1 MSSFWNKRRKIY
13 GGLILL
19 SAIIVFFV
27 WWTFNSEKM
36 SRQLSLDWNAV
47 TNFRKW
53 LDISGGTRLT
63 YRISYDTYEQTY
75 SGNTAELNSI
85 KKTVENII
93 LKNIDGRISQLWV
106 SDYKSFTQQLDNE
119 TQIVVEIWWVADLDQ
134 AKELIGKT
142 VELEFKLPNESEWSD
157 SEKADR
163 LALAQNLYKDL
174 SSNTDKFEA
183 IANNRQSEN
192 VYYTKHD
199 KVTLS
204 ELPTIYQNNPGVL
217 DETPDWGIS
226 TFMDWEYY
234 SYQYADWS
242 GNIQSIDMN
251 GFTFFHMISKE
262 QWARDEIDFNDIL
275 EVAKSLWANYEED
288 ILDKEWTS
296 VNSGSYIIEW
306 DVLKYNN
313 GEAYPDEEAYDV
325 RILAMIPTTP
335 VSAESE
341 DGETESI
348 ESESDDDFASKVE
361 SAKNTLLAD
370 NDAEIPE
377 ASPMYDGVLSVN
389 DLKSSITSFDVN
401 NTDEVQVYEI
411 DWISYLIVLKD
422 KKSDSDKWYNISI
435 INGVNEEDFNKALE
449 SQMFYT
455 LEEVF
460 VQDKLAWK
468 NAQSDDGKILN
479 GANFKYAAVSTS
491 QLWEPVV
498 LINFDD
504 TGKAVFCSITE
515 KNIWKEMAIF
525 IWWQLIT
532 SPVIQAKICDGTAQ
546 IDGNFT
552 AESAKELTNQ
562 LNDWALPAPLILMQ
576 EEKVSP
582 TLWENALNWALLA
595 MAIWFIAIW
604 LYMTWI
610 YGWRKWLVS
619 LLSLTIY
626 TMVLFAIVKI
636 IDYALSLS
644 GIAAIIL
651 SIWMAVDANVL
662 IFERM
667 REEKENKKSD
677 EEAINVAY
685 DRSRNAIRDGQ
696 ISTWM
701 IGLLLMLMWINMFKW
716 FGTMLVVWVLL
727 TLLINAPVIKELL
740 HIFYRKK

>member
-1 MSSFWNKRRKIY
+1 MTNNQKI
-13 GGLILL
+13 
-19 SAIIVFFV
+19 
-27 WWTFNSEKM
+27 K
-36 SRQLSLDWNAV
+36 
-47 TNFRKW
+47 
-53 LDISGGTRLT
+53 
-63 YRISYDTYEQTY
+63 
-75 SGNTAELNSI
+75 
-85 KKTVENII
+85 
-93 LKNIDGRISQLWV
+93 
-106 SDYKSFTQQLDNE
+106 
-119 TQIVVEIWWVADLDQ
+119 
-134 AKELIGKT
+134 
-142 VELEFKLPNESEWSD
+142 
-157 SEKADR
+157 
-163 LALAQNLYKDL
+163 
-174 SSNTDKFEA
+174 A
-183 IANNRQSEN
+183 IANRLGIKIGSFQGSCEAG
-192 VYYTKHD
+192 YYTAYSG
-199 KVTLS
+199 VILS
-204 ELPTIYQNNPGVL
+204 ELPTIYQDNPGIL
-217 DETPDWGIS
+217 DETPEWSVS
-226 TFMDWEYY
+226 TLMDWNYY
-234 SYQYADWS
+234 NYQYSDWS
-242 GNIQSIDMN
+242 GNIQNIDMN
-251 GFTFFHMISKE
+251 GYTFFHMISKE
-262 QWARDEIDFNDIL
+262 KRSRDEVNFDSVL
-275 EVAKSLWANYEED
+275 EVAKSIWATHEKDVFE
-288 ILDKEWTS
+288 KEGAS
-296 VNSGSYIIEW
+296 VESGSYVIEW
-306 DVLKYNN
+306 DVLKFNR
-313 GEAYPDEEAYDV
+313 GEIYPDEEAYEV
-325 RILAMIPTTP
+325 RILAMIPS
-335 VSAESE
+335 VSVNAEGE
-341 DGETESI
+341 DTGAVESQ
-348 ESESDDDFASKVE
+348 SADDFANEVE

-389 DLKSSITSFDVN
+389 DLKNAINSFDIN
-401 NTDEVQVYEI
+401 NTDEVQVYEA
-411 DWISYLIVLKD
+411 DWFTYLVVLKD
-422 KKSDSDKWYNISI
+422 KKAASDKWYNIAI
-435 INGVNEEDFNKALE
+435 INGVNEEEFNKALE

-455 LEEVF
+455 FEEVF
-460 VQDKLAWK
+460 VQDKLAWE
-468 NAQSDDGKILN
+468 NAQSQDGKILN
-479 GANFKYAAVSTS
+479 GANFKYAAVGTS

-504 TGKAVFCSITE
+504 TGKAIFCSITE

-525 IWWQLIT
+525 IWWELIT
-532 SPVIQAKICDGTAQ
+532 SPVIQAKICDGSAQ

-582 TLWENALNWALLA
+582 TLWDNALNWALLA

-604 LYMTWI
+604 LYMSFV

-685 DRSRNAIRDGQ
+685 DRSWNAIRDGQ